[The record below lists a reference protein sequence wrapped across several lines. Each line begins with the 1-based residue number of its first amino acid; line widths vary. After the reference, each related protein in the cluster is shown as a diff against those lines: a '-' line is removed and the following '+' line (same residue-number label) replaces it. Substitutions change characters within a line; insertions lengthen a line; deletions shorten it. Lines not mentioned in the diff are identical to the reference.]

1 MQGYFGNF
9 VGGGGIKSIQTF
21 SDNITAGNTTK
32 SVTISS
38 VDVGSAIVFATQ
50 DLRNTVVTYTNY
62 ACRWNLTGSTT
73 LTLRRTGTSGSSDTV
88 SGFILEFEDGIVTS
102 SNDYTTS
109 LAAAATS
116 ATKTITSVDSSNSII
131 VPYGATQSSGIF
143 SSARPFPYQAEVGFN
158 SDTEIQTTVTNPQ
171 TSIDIVYG
179 YQVIEF

>member
-88 SGFILEFEDGIVTS
+88 SGFI
-102 SNDYTTS
+102 
-109 LAAAATS
+109 
-116 ATKTITSVDSSNSII
+116 
-131 VPYGATQSSGIF
+131 
-143 SSARPFPYQAEVGFN
+143 
-158 SDTEIQTTVTNPQ
+158 
-171 TSIDIVYG
+171 
-179 YQVIEF
+179 